1 MSAVLIKASLPFVF
15 RLGSLMVIL
24 TVLWSIPALAEEDD
38 NSSIL
43 LLFSY
48 SPDHPWVEEER
59 DAFMLNFRQ
68 DSTKAPSLRVDYLD
82 SRPWPDGDYERRI
95 IDLYRYKYSRQRLN
109 RSIDLVIAFDIP
121 ASTLVLNH
129 REELFPDAYLIL
141 AGMMAPGYGP
151 GSTNSRPEKTSF
163 IRQRADLSGTLRAM
177 HDLHPRAGEILVLLD
192 DTAEGRYLADELAD
206 LAPEFNGLI
215 NISLREISQGS
226 NISSMNL
233 SAIPAAAEERGL
245 LILCG
250 LFGWQNSNPPGN
262 CSLVSGISPVVPV
275 PIYGLWDFQLKQ
287 GIVGG
292 ILASGKDLGEKAAS
306 AAAAVCRGESLPQI
320 QNISPILKF
329 DREQMDV
336 HGLGQPSLPAGAIIT
351 RSCLSIPERHE
362 SVMPT
367 LATMLL
373 SIVLG
378 LVIISALNI
387 RMRSG
392 TERELKESEG
402 KYRDLSLQLPQTAF
416 DLDEKGNLSFI
427 NRFGSQALGYAQEDL
442 QSGLNVLQIV
452 SEEDKERIIE
462 DIRLTVKGDPQVG
475 EFSLVRKNGSTFPA
489 IAYLIPVAKGGR
501 RVGLRGIFL
510 DISERKQTEMALRES
525 ESKFRGIAEKSLVGV
540 YIVQDWI
547 FKYVNPRF
555 AEIFGYSAR
564 EMMGRMGPR
573 DLEAAPGELDKIA
586 DGLTKRPAG
595 ENGSRD
601 GPDYYE
607 VRGITK
613 SGKIVDVQVFGSFTT
628 YESREA
634 VVGTALD
641 ITARKR
647 IEEDLKRARDEAEA
661 AAKAKS
667 EFLANMSHEIRTPM
681 NVVIGMTSLVLGT
694 DLSPEQREYLVTIR
708 KSGESLL
715 SLIHDLLESSRIE
728 REKIDLERSPFNLET
743 CIRDA
748 LSFISSLA
756 QEKGLKLNY
765 ISEDEFSEIIE
776 ADQSRVR
783 QVLVNLLSNAVKFT
797 ERGGIE
803 VRSQVREKGD
813 DRFEIY
819 IKVRDSGIGISSEAM
834 GRLFQPFSQAD
845 ASTSRKYGGN
855 GLGLAI
861 SKKLV
866 ELMEGRIW
874 AESTPGKGSTFHFTF
889 MAYKSL
895 LPAQRPPT
903 LVSPAIA
910 PLPEHEGELAER
922 SILLVEDNPVNQ
934 KMALLMLKKLGYRAD
949 KASNGREALAA
960 LEAKSY
966 DLILMDVQMPEMDG
980 LEATR
985 EIRRRWPSRS
995 LKIVALTAHA
1005 IAGAK
1010 EKCLQAGMDDYL
1022 CKPIDLDDLRAA
1034 VEKAFVK

>member
-1 MSAVLIKASLPFVF
+1 MSAVEISAGLSCIF
-15 RLGSLMVIL
+15 RLGYSLVIL
-24 TVLWSIPALAEEDD
+24 TVLWATPAIAEDD
-38 NSSIL
+38 DQSVL

-48 SPDHPWVEEER
+48 SPDHPWVQEEKEG
-59 DAFMLNFRQ
+59 FMHQFRQ
-68 DSTKAPSLRVDYLD
+68 DNPDALPLMVDYLD
-82 SRPWPDGDYERRI
+82 SRRWPDADYERRI
-95 IDLYRYKYSRQRLN
+95 LDLYGYKYSRQRLN
-109 RSIDLVIAFDIP
+109 RSIGLVVAFDIP
-121 ASTLVLNH
+121 AMTLALNH
-129 REELFPDAYLIL
+129 RELFPDAYLIL
-141 AGMMAPGYGP
+141 AGMPSFPYNP
-151 GSTNSRPEKTSF
+151 SRTNYSLQRTGF
-163 IRQRADLSGTLRAM
+163 IQQRVDPSGTLQIM
-177 HDLHPRAGEILVLLD
+177 HDLHPQAKEVLVLLD
-192 DTAEGRYLADELAD
+192 DTAEGRYLADELDD
-206 LAPEFNGLI
+206 LARQFNGRFNL
-215 NISLREISQGS
+215 SLANVALEEG
-226 NISSMNL
+226 SMNL
-233 SAIPAAAEERGL
+233 TAVPAAAEESGH

-250 LFGWQNSNPPGN
+250 RFGQDSDPPGN
-262 CSLVSGISPVVPV
+262 CSPAGGISPVSNI
-275 PIYGLWDFQLKQ
+275 PIYGLWDFQLGQ
-287 GIVGG
+287 GIMGG
-292 ILASGKDLGEKAAS
+292 SLVSGEELGERAAS
-306 AAAAVCRGESLPQI
+306 AAGAAWRGKSPPQI
-320 QNISPILKF
+320 QNVSPILQF
-329 DREQMDV
+329 DLDQMDV
-336 HGLGQPSLPAGAIIT
+336 HGLDQSSLPAGAIFT
-351 RSCLSIPERHE
+351 RSGSTIPERHE

-392 TERELKESEG
+392 MEKELKESES

-416 DLDEKGNLSFI
+416 EMDEKGNLSFI
-427 NRFGSQALGYAQEDL
+427 NRFGSQALGYTQEDI
-442 QSGLNVLQIV
+442 QAGLHFLQIV
-452 SEEDKERIIE
+452 SEEDKERIID
-462 DIRLTVKGDPQVG
+462 DIRLTAEGNPQVS
-475 EFSLVRKNGSTFPA
+475 EISLVRKDGSTFPA
-489 IAYLIPVAKGGR
+489 IAYLIPVAKGGQ

-525 ESKFRGIAEKSLVGV
+525 ESKFRGITEMSLVGV

-564 EMMGRMGPR
+564 EMMDKMGPR

-586 DGLTKRPAG
+586 DGLAKRPSG

-613 SGKIVDVQVFGSFTT
+613 SGEIVDVQVFGSFTT

-647 IEEDLKRARDEAEA
+647 IDEDLKRARDEAEA

-667 EFLANMSHEIRTPM
+667 DFLANMSHEIRTPM

-694 DLSPEQREYLVTIR
+694 DLSPEQREYLLTIR

-715 SLIHDLLESSRIE
+715 SIINDILDFSRIE
-728 REKIDLERSPFNLET
+728 REKIDLEKQPFNLET
-743 CIRDA
+743 CIKDA
-748 LSFISSLA
+748 LSLISSLA
-756 QEKGLKLNY
+756 QDKGLNLNY
-765 ISEDEFSEIIE
+765 IAEDDFSETIE
-776 ADQSRVR
+776 ADPSRVR

-803 VRSQVREKGD
+803 VRSRVEEKGD
-813 DRFEIY
+813 DRYEIL
-819 IKVRDSGIGISSEAM
+819 IQVSDSGIGISSEAM

-889 MAYKSL
+889 RAYKSL
-895 LPAQRPPT
+895 LPAHRPSA
-903 LVSPAIA
+903 LVSPVIA
-910 PLPEHEGELAER
+910 SVREGDLAER

-985 EIRRRWPSRS
+985 EIRRRWPSS
-995 LKIVALTAHA
+995 SPKIVALTAHA
-1005 IAGAK
+1005 IAGDR
-1010 EKCLQAGMDDYL
+1010 EKCLQAGMDAYL
-1022 CKPIDLDDLRAA
+1022 CKPIDLDDLKAA
-1034 VEKAFVK
+1034 VGKAFLK

>member
-1 MSAVLIKASLPFVF
+1 MSAVEISAGLPSVF
-15 RLGSLMVIL
+15 RLGYSLVIL
-24 TVLWSIPALAEEDD
+24 TVLWATPAIAEDD
-38 NSSIL
+38 DQSML

-48 SPDHPWVEEER
+48 SPDHPWVQEEK
-59 DAFMLNFRQ
+59 DAFLLKFRQ
-68 DSTKAPSLRVDYLD
+68 DSPDAPPLMVDYLD
-82 SRPWPDGDYERRI
+82 SSRWPDADYERRI
-95 IDLYRYKYSRQRLN
+95 VDLYGYKYSRQRLN
-109 RSIDLVIAFDIP
+109 RSIDLVVAFDIP
-121 ASTLVLNH
+121 ASTLALNH
-129 REELFPDAYLIL
+129 REELFPDAYLLL

-163 IRQRADLSGTLRAM
+163 IQQGADLSGTLQAM
-177 HDLHPRAGEILVLLD
+177 HDLHPQAKEILVLLD
-192 DTAEGRYLADELAD
+192 DTEEGRYLADELDDMA
-206 LAPEFNGLI
+206 LEFNGQFNLSLAQV
-215 NISLREISQGS
+215 ISEKD
-226 NISSMNL
+226 SMNL
-233 SAIPAAAEERGL
+233 TAIPAAAEESGL

-250 LFGWQNSNPPGN
+250 RFGQDSDPPGN
-262 CSLVSGISPVVPV
+262 CSFAGGISPVSNI

-292 ILASGKDLGEKAAS
+292 SLASGGDLGEIAAS

-329 DREQMDV
+329 NREQLDV
-336 HGLGQPSLPAGAIIT
+336 HGLSQFSLPAGAIIT
-351 RSCLSIPERHE
+351 KSGLSIPERHE

-392 TERELKESEG
+392 TEKELKESEG

-416 DLDEKGNLSFI
+416 ELDERGNLSFL
-427 NRFGSQALGYAQEDL
+427 NRFGSQALGYTQEDL
-442 QSGLNVLQIV
+442 LSGLNVLQIV

-462 DIRLTVKGDPQVG
+462 DIRLTAKGDPQVG

-525 ESKFRGIAEKSLVGV
+525 ESKFRGITEKSLVGV
-540 YIVQDWI
+540 YIVQDWV

-564 EMMGRMGPR
+564 EMMGKMGPR
-573 DLEAAPGELDKIA
+573 DLEAAPGELDKIV

-613 SGKIVDVQVFGSFTT
+613 SGNIVDVQVFGSFTT

-681 NVVIGMTSLVLGT
+681 NVVIGMTSLILGT
-694 DLSPEQREYLVTIR
+694 DLSPEQREYLMTIR

-715 SLIHDLLESSRIE
+715 SIINDILDFSRIE
-728 REKIDLERSPFNLET
+728 REKIDLERQPFSLEI

-765 ISEDEFSEIIE
+765 ISEDEFSETIE

-813 DRFEIY
+813 NRYEIY

-889 MAYKSL
+889 MAYKSQ

-903 LVSPAIA
+903 LVPPAIV
-910 PLPEHEGELAER
+910 PLQEHGGESAER

-949 KASNGREALAA
+949 KAANGREALAA
-960 LEAKSY
+960 LETKSY

-985 EIRRRWPSRS
+985 EIRRRWPSRGP
-995 LKIVALTAHA
+995 KIVALTAHA
-1005 IAGAK
+1005 IAGDR

>member
-1 MSAVLIKASLPFVF
+1 
-15 RLGSLMVIL
+15 MVIL
-24 TVLWSIPALAEEDD
+24 TVLWSMPALAEDD
-38 NSSIL
+38 DPSIL

-59 DAFMLNFRQ
+59 DAFMLKFCQ
-68 DSTKAPSLRVDYLD
+68 DRPEAPSLRVDYLD
-82 SRPWPDGDYERRI
+82 SGPWLDGDYERRI
-95 IDLYRYKYSRQRLN
+95 IDLYSYKYSRQRLN

-121 ASTLVLNH
+121 ACTLALNH
-129 REELFPDAYLIL
+129 RKELFPDAYLIL
-141 AGMMAPGYGP
+141 AGVMAPGYGP

-163 IRQRADLSGTLRAM
+163 IQQGADPSGTLRVM
-177 HDLHPRAGEILVLLD
+177 HDLHPLAGEILMLLD
-192 DTAEGRYLADELAD
+192 DTAEGRYLADELDD
-206 LAPEFNGLI
+206 LALEFNGQFNL
-215 NISLREISQGS
+215 SLAQVTSEKG
-226 NISSMNL
+226 SMNL
-233 SAIPAAAEERGL
+233 TAFSAAAEEGGL

-250 LFGWQNSNPPGN
+250 LFGRDSDPPGN
-262 CSLVSGISPVVPV
+262 CSLVSGINPVPV
-275 PIYGLWDFQLKQ
+275 PIYGLWDFQLGR

-292 ILASGKDLGEKAAS
+292 SLASGKDLGEKAAS
-306 AAAAVCRGESLPQI
+306 IAAAACRGESLPQI

-329 DREQMDV
+329 DQEQIDV

-351 RSCLSIPERHE
+351 RSSLSIQERHE

-402 KYRDLSLQLPQTAF
+402 TYRDLSLQLPQTAF
-416 DLDEKGNLSFI
+416 ELDEKGNLSFI
-427 NRFGSQALGYAQEDL
+427 NPFGSQALGYTQEDI
-442 QSGLNVLQIV
+442 QSGLNILQIA

-462 DIRLTVKGDPQVG
+462 DIRLTVEGDPQVS
-475 EFSLVRKNGSTFPA
+475 EVSLVRKDGSTFPA

-510 DISERKQTEMALRES
+510 DISERKQTEIALRES
-525 ESKFRGIAEKSLVGV
+525 ESKFRGITEKSLVGV

-564 EMMGRMGPR
+564 EMIDKMGPR

-586 DGLTKRPAG
+586 DGLTKRPAE

-613 SGKIVDVQVFGSFTT
+613 SGNIVDVQVFGSFTT

-694 DLSPEQREYLVTIR
+694 DLGPEQREHLLTIR

-715 SLIHDLLESSRIE
+715 SIINDILDFSRIE
-728 REKIDLERSPFNLET
+728 REKIDLERRPFNLEA

-756 QEKGLKLNY
+756 QDKGLKLNY
-765 ISEDEFSEIIE
+765 ISEDEFSETIE

-813 DRFEIY
+813 DRYEIH
-819 IKVRDSGIGISSEAM
+819 ILVRDSGIGISSEAM

-895 LPAQRPPT
+895 QPAHRPPS
-903 LVSPAIA
+903 LVPPAIA
-910 PLPEHEGELAER
+910 SVQKRRSESSER

-934 KMALLMLKKLGYRAD
+934 KMALLMLKRLGYRAD

-960 LEAKSY
+960 LETKSY

-985 EIRRRWPSRS
+985 EIRKRWPSRGP
-995 LKIVALTAHA
+995 KIVALTAHA
-1005 IAGAK
+1005 IAGDR

-1022 CKPIDLDDLRAA
+1022 CKPIDLDDLKAA
-1034 VEKAFVK
+1034 VEKAFLK

>member
-1 MSAVLIKASLPFVF
+1 
-15 RLGSLMVIL
+15 MVIL
-24 TVLWSIPALAEEDD
+24 MVLWSIPALAEEDD

-48 SPDHPWVEEER
+48 SPDHPWVEEEKE
-59 DAFMLNFRQ
+59 AFTQNFRQ
-68 DSTKAPSLRVDYLD
+68 DHPDASPPLIEHMDFG
-82 SRPWPDGDYERRI
+82 PWPDADYERRI
-95 IDLYRYKYSRQRLN
+95 KDLYRYKYSRQRLS
-109 RSIDLVIAFDIP
+109 RPIDMVIAFDIP
-121 ASTLVLNH
+121 ACALALNH
-129 REELFPDAYLIL
+129 RDELFPDAYLIL
-141 AGMMAPGYGP
+141 AGMIAPGYGP

-163 IRQRADLSGTLRAM
+163 IQQGADLSGTLRAM
-177 HDLHPRAGEILVLLD
+177 HDLHPQAGEVLVLLD
-192 DTAEGRYLADELAD
+192 DTAEGRYLSDELD
-206 LAPEFNGLI
+206 GLAPDFRSQF
-215 NISLREISQGS
+215 NISLREISQAS
-226 NISSMNL
+226 DISRMNL
-233 SAIPAAAEERGL
+233 TAIAAANEESGL
-245 LILCG
+245 PILCG
-250 LFGWQNSNPPGN
+250 LFGRQKSDPPGN
-262 CSLVSGISPVVPV
+262 CSWIGGISPVVPV
-275 PIYGLWDFQLKQ
+275 FIYGLWDFQLNQ

-292 ILASGKDLGEKAAS
+292 SLASGEELGERAAS
-306 AAAAVCRGESLPQI
+306 AAAAAFRGESLPQI

-329 DREQMDV
+329 DREQMDA
-336 HGLGQPSLPAGAIIT
+336 HGLGQASLPAGAVIT
-351 RSCLSIPERHE
+351 RSGLTIPERHE

-387 RMRSG
+387 RMRSV
-392 TERELKESEG
+392 TERELIESEG

-416 DLDEKGNLSFI
+416 ELDEKGNLSFI
-427 NRFGSQALGYAQEDL
+427 NRFGSQALGYTHEDL
-442 QSGLNVLQIV
+442 QAGLHMLQIV

-462 DIRLTVKGDPQVG
+462 DMRLTKEGDPQVS
-475 EFSLVRKNGSTFPA
+475 EFSLVRKDGSTFPA

-510 DISERKQTEMALRES
+510 DISERKQTETALRES
-525 ESKFRGIAEKSLVGV
+525 ESKFRGITEKSLVGV

-555 AEIFGYSAR
+555 AEIFGFTVQ
-564 EMMGRMGPR
+564 EMMGKMGPR

-586 DGLTKRPAG
+586 DGLAKKPAG
-595 ENGSRD
+595 ENGSRN

-647 IEEDLKRARDEAEA
+647 IEEDLKKARDEAEA

-694 DLSPEQREYLVTIR
+694 DLTPEQREYLVTIR

-715 SLIHDLLESSRIE
+715 SIINDILDFSRIE
-728 REKIDLERSPFNLET
+728 REKIDLERSPFDLET
-743 CIRDA
+743 CIKDA

-756 QEKGLKLNY
+756 QDKGLNLNY
-765 ISEDEFSEIIE
+765 ISEDEFSETIE

-803 VRSQVREKGD
+803 VRSQVKEKSD
-813 DRFEIY
+813 DRYEIY
-819 IKVRDSGIGISSEAM
+819 IQVSDSGIGISSEAI

-889 MAYKSL
+889 MAHKSI
-895 LPAQRPPT
+895 LPAQSPPSPVPPT
-903 LVSPAIA
+903 IA
-910 PLPEHEGELAER
+910 PVQKPRVELAER

-934 KMALLMLKKLGYRAD
+934 KMALLMLKKLGYNAD

-980 LEATR
+980 LDATR
-985 EIRRRWPSRS
+985 EIRKRWPSS
-995 LKIVALTAHA
+995 STKIVALTAHA
-1005 IAGAK
+1005 IAGDK
-1010 EKCLQAGMDDYL
+1010 EKCLQAGMDAYI
-1022 CKPIDLDDLRAA
+1022 CKPIDLDDLKAA
-1034 VEKAFVK
+1034 LEKAFLK